1 MNSKKVVFAVLL
13 AIAMTGCVRSA
24 ASYVTK
30 GNKYFD
36 QGKYD
41 DALLQYRNAINKDPR
56 YAEAYYRM
64 ALVELRQIHFQTAYG
79 LLKRTTELNPGFRQ
93 AAIQFGDLGW
103 FIYRQQSHPPT
114 EIYSDLSQ
122 LSQRLLA
129 SNPKDFDGLRFKAFI
144 AIADK
149 RPDDALGLLK
159 TADSMRPFDS
169 DVVMPMAQVSIEKGN
184 LAEGERLL
192 RQMIDKQPS
201 YGAAYETLHNL
212 YMRENRVPEA
222 EAVLRLRVEKN
233 PTLTLATIQLADHY
247 ANQNNTAA
255 MNATLQRLRDARASM
270 SGARMGLGEFYT
282 AHKYYD
288 QALQQ
293 FQQAI
298 QEDPGNE
305 IAYRKKMVTVL
316 ISQGKRDQAE
326 SNLDEILKR
335 VPTDP
340 DALRVKASFD
350 LMARQQ
356 GRISDAVNIYKGLT
370 AQRPNDGDLR
380 FYYARALFA
389 SGDTRAAR
397 SELSAAIQ
405 RNPTSITPK
414 LALAALSLNEG
425 QYTDA
430 LRLSTDVLDQIPRNE
445 TARLLRAGAEA
456 GLGQR
461 QSAHADLATVLR
473 DHPGDE
479 DAELQLG
486 LLDIAEKRYAD
497 ATAIFTK
504 YYRSG
509 QTDLRPLEGLIRG
522 DLSQRKFDP
531 ALSLL
536 DEEVKK
542 SPKSSALRLMFAESA
557 IRAGKLDVAEAQYQA
572 LAAQGQDSGA
582 VELEWGKLMQAKANA
597 QGAVEHF
604 RKAESL
610 DPKNAIPA
618 ALLGSQLEAMGRKAE
633 AIASYRDALK
643 TDPNNAYALNNLAF
657 ALAESGQD
665 LDNAL
670 QMALS
675 AQKLAKDDSVVADT
689 LGWVYLK
696 KGLTGSAL
704 QVFQNNVKKEP
715 KNPTFRCHLA
725 AALLASGDEWP
736 SSDECSGIEDGE
748 NPHGRR
754 SLGGRHSKACM
765 SLC

>member
-1 MNSKKVVFAVLL
+1 MFAKKIVLSVL
-13 AIAMTGCVRSA
+13 VAIALTGCSRGP
-24 ASYVTK
+24 ASYVAK

-64 ALVELRQIHFQTAYG
+64 ALVELRQSHFQTAYG

-103 FIYRQQSHPPT
+103 FVYRQQSHPPT
-114 EIYSDLSQ
+114 EIYNDLSQ

-129 SNPKDFDGLRFKAFI
+129 SNPKDFDGLRFKAYI

-149 RPDDALGLLK
+149 RADDALGLLK

-169 DVVMPMAQVSIEKGN
+169 EVVMPMAQVSIEKGDP
-184 LAEGERLL
+184 AGGESLL
-192 RQMIDKQPS
+192 RQMIEKEPS
-201 YGAAYETLHNL
+201 YGLAYDYLYGL
-212 YMRENRVPEA
+212 YMREKRVPEA
-222 EAVLRLRVEKN
+222 EAVLRLRVQKN
-233 PTLTLATIQLADHY
+233 PKLTIAMIQLADHY

-255 MNATLQRLRDARASM
+255 MNATLQQLRDARASM
-270 SGARMGLGEFYT
+270 SGARMGLGDFYT

-298 QEDPGNE
+298 QEDPRNE
-305 IAYRKKMVTVL
+305 IAYRKKIVTVL
-316 ISQGKRDQAE
+316 IFQGKRDQAE

-350 LMARQQ
+350 LIARQQ

-370 AQRPNDGDLR
+370 AQRPNDADLR

-397 SELSAAIQ
+397 AELSAAIQ

-414 LALAALSLNEG
+414 LALAGLSLNQG

-430 LRLSTDVLDQIPRNE
+430 FQLANAVLDQIPKNE

-461 QSAHADLATVLR
+461 QSARTDLDAVLR
-473 DHPGDE
+473 DHPGTE
-479 DAELQLG
+479 EAELQLG
-486 LLDIAEKRYAD
+486 LLDVAEKRYTD
-497 ATAIFTK
+497 ATSIFTK
-504 YYRSG
+504 YYHAG
-509 QTDLRPLEGLIRG
+509 QTDLRPLEGLVRS
-522 DLSQRKFDP
+522 DMSQGQFDRAM
-531 ALSLL
+531 ALLE
-536 DEEVKK
+536 EEVNK
-542 SPKSSALRLMFAESA
+542 SPKTSALRFMFASAA

-582 VELEWGKLMQAKANA
+582 VELEWGKVLQAKKDA
-597 QGAVEHF
+597 QGAVEHY
-604 RKAESL
+604 RKAKAL
-610 DPKNAIPA
+610 DPKNSIPA
-618 ALLGSQLEAMGRKAE
+618 ALLGSQLEAIGRKAE

-665 LDNAL
+665 LDEAL
-670 QMALS
+670 RMALS

-689 LGWVYLK
+689 VGWVYLK
-696 KGLTGSAL
+696 KGLTSSAL

-715 KNPTFRCHLA
+715 KNPSFRYHLA
-725 AALLASGDEWP
+725 AALLASGDKLKAKEELQKALQSGP
-736 SSDECSGIEDGE
+736 SSDEHNIRQMLAKIG
-748 NPHGRR
+748 
-754 SLGGRHSKACM
+754 
-765 SLC
+765 